1 MTLSV
6 SVSGVDNRQIEKED
20 RLILGSSSRSSSS
33 SNGQMVN
40 VNVGKKKERETFAV
54 IGARGRVATG
64 DTEVRTKSA
73 KSAELAKSV
82 SWYTHR
88 HLHRH
93 WHNAHNAEM
102 CTEQRQRHR
111 QCSSEK
117 EANQERGKKMKR
129 NSQTE
134 TDYEILPFTCN

>member
-1 MTLSV
+1 MLAK
-6 SVSGVDNRQIEKED
+6 RK
-20 RLILGSSSRSSSS
+20 
-33 SNGQMVN
+33 
-40 VNVGKKKERETFAV
+40 RETFAV

-102 CTEQRQRHR
+102 CSEQRDTGNAEGFG
-111 QCSSEK
+111 EK
-117 EANQERGKKMKR
+117 QIK
-129 NSQTE
+129 
-134 TDYEILPFTCN
+134 L